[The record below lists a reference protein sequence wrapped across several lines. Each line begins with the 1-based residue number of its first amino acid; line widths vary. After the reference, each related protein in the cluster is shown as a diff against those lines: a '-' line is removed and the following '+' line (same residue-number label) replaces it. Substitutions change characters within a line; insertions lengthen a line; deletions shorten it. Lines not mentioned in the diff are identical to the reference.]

1 MNNTNNALRPPP
13 RPRSPGSRAA
23 SVTASHRSTS
33 SMSGA
38 SNESQVGELA
48 VHKRHP
54 YLQPT
59 GRPST
64 SGGPSASMNSLQN
77 FSRPAPRGSIDSNMR
92 VQSPPMSGSHIGHRA
107 RQHSQGFF
115 EPSLPHA
122 SSTNVNTLGSLSAS
136 QIAAQA
142 AMHHVHSAQQ
152 ERKRSNPG
160 LTPINT
166 AAAHSSR
173 RVPSPIHI
181 VSPPATA
188 TAHSTNNQSYA
199 TGTAGANRLAAAT
212 AAKTVFPRS
221 PVPSPN
227 AYATEHPNPTT
238 PQPSHPPVQVAAPV
252 PPVQEK
258 TKERSKMKLFS
269 KPKSIGIPKD
279 KDLDKKNPAFP
290 SPSRGILSR
299 PGLLNSS
306 TFNSSTTSLVDP
318 NMSGASSLYSSANA
332 STSTLVPTT
341 ITGADK
347 EKTKHNFLSRQKQ
360 KLKETTEHK
369 SLPLSSASSNSQAV
383 DPSAPQSLYSF
394 TPQSPGF
401 SKSVSGLDLRH
412 GGRALRERKK
422 EDKAAMAASQ
432 LTPIL
437 SNSSANLSRYDDTRS
452 EFTGPSSI
460 ETSSIMG
467 PPSNMSGSVFS
478 FPSLEQ
484 VPTISAVAFNN
495 IGTNMGL
502 NGMTPDDAWPLLKAR
517 LLNIFEGQD
526 LRTPIEDFNLL
537 VSVHIRRCIQKRAP
551 VVIVEDLRE
560 LLYTGFASLAQTLRG
575 VPDDRL
581 VPKLVEMWL
590 TVFGSILP
598 FIQAVFLPL
607 DLEFK
612 GRGTIM
618 TARESSEFWGA
629 SISENKVDERPSSSG
644 GIVKLPSLGEELDVR
659 RMTLITYRD
668 VVILPRHESLMAIF
682 SRLSLDS
689 INGLPP
695 LTESIPQS
703 FGTRSRG
710 ASNPTAGGVERPGTG
725 GSLSPRL
732 SSFNSQ
738 TSTLLDA
745 ASSSSG
751 GGVSQTHSRSRA
763 TSNTSAGSFGT
774 SLPHMPSPLSQ
785 PPMPGSFPSIS
796 SIPQPSPPVPIA
808 DPEKVTETVARML
821 QCVSVLAGVQTGDQ
835 GQTIIEKLTQA
846 LKYNWLGRGRTGR
859 QRRGWVGMKVG
870 SRPTGVVGA

>member
-1 MNNTNNALRPPP
+1 MNNTNHALRPPP

-38 SNESQVGELA
+38 SNDSQVGELA

-54 YLQPT
+54 YLQST

-92 VQSPPMSGSHIGHRA
+92 VQSPPMSGAHIGHRA

-122 SSTNVNTLGSLSAS
+122 STTNVSTLGSLTAS

-142 AMHHVHSAQQ
+142 AMHHVQSAQQ

-166 AAAHSSR
+166 AAAQPGR

-181 VSPPATA
+181 VSPPATS
-188 TAHSTNNQSYA
+188 TAHSVHQSYA

-221 PVPSPN
+221 PVPSPSP
-227 AYATEHPNPTT
+227 YITEHSRTAPP
-238 PQPSHPPVQVAAPV
+238 PAPSAQPMPPAP
-252 PPVQEK
+252 PAQEK
-258 TKERSKMKLFS
+258 PKERSKMKLFS
-269 KPKSIGIPKD
+269 KPKSIGISKD
-279 KDLDKKNPAFP
+279 RELDKKNPALP

-299 PGLLNSS
+299 PGLLSSS
-306 TFNSSTTSLVDP
+306 TFNSSTTSLVDS
-318 NMSGASSLYSSANA
+318 NMSGASSLYSSANP

-341 ITGADK
+341 VTGADK
-347 EKTKHNFLSRQKQ
+347 EKHKHNFLSRQKQ

-412 GGRALRERKK
+412 GGRALREKKK
-422 EDKAAMAASQ
+422 EDKAAMAASG

-437 SNSSANLSRYDDTRS
+437 SNSSANLARYDDTRS
-452 EFTGPSSI
+452 EFNGPSSL

-495 IGTNMGL
+495 LGTNMGL
-502 NGMTPDDAWPLLKAR
+502 TGMTPDDAWPLLKAR

-551 VVIVEDLRE
+551 VVLVEDLRE
-560 LLYTGFASLAQTLRG
+560 LLHTGFASLAQTLRG
-575 VPDDRL
+575 VPDERL

-590 TVFGSILP
+590 TVFGSIVP

-629 SISENKVDERPSSSG
+629 FVSENKSDERPSSSG
-644 GIVKLPSLGEELDVR
+644 GTVKLPSLGEELDVR
-659 RMTLITYRD
+659 RITIITFRD

-695 LTESIPQS
+695 LTESVSQS
-703 FGTRSRG
+703 FGTRDRG
-710 ASNPTAGGVERPGTG
+710 TSNPTAGGAERPGTG

-751 GGVSQTHSRSRA
+751 GILSQTHTRSRA

-785 PPMPGSFPSIS
+785 PPMPGTFPSITS
-796 SIPQPSPPVPIA
+796 APQPSPPVPIA

-821 QCVSVLAGVQTGDQ
+821 QCVSVLASVQTGDQ
-835 GQTIIEKLTQA
+835 GQNIIERLTQA

-870 SRPTGVVGA
+870 GSANRSVGAVGA